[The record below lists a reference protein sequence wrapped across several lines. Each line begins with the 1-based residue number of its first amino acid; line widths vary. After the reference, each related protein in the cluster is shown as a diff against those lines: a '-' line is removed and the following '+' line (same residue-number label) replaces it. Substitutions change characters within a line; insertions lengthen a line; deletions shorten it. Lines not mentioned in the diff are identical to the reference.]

1 MKHEKIQ
8 IVTFLKQGQIPDA
21 TACMSRLLFAIIAVS
36 VWLYCGLWTKDGDS
50 ERDNVVV
57 R

>member
-21 TACMSRLLFAIIAVS
+21 TACMSRLLSAIIAVS
-36 VWLYCGLWTKDGDS
+36 GFTVDFGPNTGT
-50 ERDNVVV
+50 V
-57 R
+57 RGTM